1 MGIKNPAKHLKW
13 SKKERL
19 TKTSCSLELWLK
31 DIIKY
36 LREI

>member
-19 TKTSCSLELWLK
+19 TKTSCSLELLPK